1 MEKEKPNRSVSEVPT
16 ELENRKRSVMELVLN
31 SADEKLARIEDPAD
45 RRTARTV
52 FEETFRRLFAAAK
65 EENRLKAVRII
76 DPSAPEPEAPAF
88 RGLSVKKDRSRSR

>member
-16 ELENRKRSVMELVLN
+16 ELENRERSVMELVLN

-76 DPSAPEPEAPAF
+76 GAPEPEAPAF